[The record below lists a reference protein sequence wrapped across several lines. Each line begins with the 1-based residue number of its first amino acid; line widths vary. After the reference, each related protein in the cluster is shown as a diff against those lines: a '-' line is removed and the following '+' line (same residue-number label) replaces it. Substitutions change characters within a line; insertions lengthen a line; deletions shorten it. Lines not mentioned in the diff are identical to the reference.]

1 MSSCIFILLEYSYL
15 LSESY
20 TCFTQANSKIQKAEV
35 MVYSLLSAV
44 LQTSMFSKFKYLS
57 NTVTS
62 DVTRAIVLVLFV

>member
-20 TCFTQANSKIQKAEV
+20 TCFIQAYSKTQKAEV